1 MTKKQIN
8 PSKTAIIRQ
17 PYEAIMSKVDTSVHQ
32 MRILFRIF
40 EQVQQF
46 QRKGLQVDLFKD
58 GYITIE
64 IETNSLLPENSSGH
78 NYTTIKAAL
87 KDLVGKVVE
96 VPGKAEGT
104 GNKRGEYITYTGLI
118 ASADYF
124 SNNRRIRIDIKKE
137 LFPYYLELSKGY
149 AKVNINE
156 IFDAGSVYTIKLYQY
171 ISQWQD
177 QKYKIIKLEEFYA
190 WLNVSTT
197 KKAAQIKRDILEPA
211 KDYLSEKKTTLYFTY
226 EDYYGTEG
234 RGNKIVGFK
243 IYIHHRTPLMIAEQ
257 AANFHDSQ
265 LSARDKVILGSLNS
279 LLRNHF
285 GFEDKHFP
293 EVSSALAHPTLYPMI
308 QEKLIELSGIIKSKT
323 QPIGDLPAYT
333 IKCIQSIYE
342 ESL

>member
-1 MTKKQIN
+1 MAIKQIN
-8 PSKTAIIRQ
+8 HKKNAIIRQ

-58 GYITIE
+58 NYITIE
-64 IETNSLLPENSSGH
+64 IETNSLLPENTSGH
-78 NYTTIKAAL
+78 NYSTIKTAL

-96 VPGKAEGT
+96 VPVKAGEN
-104 GNKRGEYITYTGLI
+104 GNKKGEYITYTGLI

-124 SNNRRIRIDIKKE
+124 NNNRKIRVDIKKE

-171 ISQWQD
+171 ISQWRD
-177 QKYKIIKLEEFYA
+177 QQYKIIKLEELYA

-211 KDYLSEKKTTLYFTY
+211 KDFLNEKKTSIYFTY

-257 AANFHDSQ
+257 AAQFHDSQ
-265 LSARDKVILGSLNS
+265 LSTRDKSILASLNS

-293 EVSSALAHPTLYPMI
+293 EVADALAHPSLYPMI
-308 QEKLIELSGIIKSKT
+308 QEKLIELSSIIKNKN
-323 QPIGDLPAYT
+323 QQIADLPAYT
-333 IKCIQSIYE
+333 IKCIHSIYQ